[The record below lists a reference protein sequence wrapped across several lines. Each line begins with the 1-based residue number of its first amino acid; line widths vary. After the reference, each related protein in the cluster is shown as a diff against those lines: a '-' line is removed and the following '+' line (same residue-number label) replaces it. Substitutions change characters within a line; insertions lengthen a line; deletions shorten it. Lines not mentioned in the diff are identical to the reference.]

1 MIIVRHPLSRK
12 PCFPGG
18 HRSGAAHQFH
28 RRHLRGDLEAGSLNI
43 CRLWCS
49 SPVHRPFGDAL
60 SIMHSACQIGN
71 ARIGHRSRYGQ
82 SALVGIKLMH
92 GSPYF
97 WMKLFERAADP
108 TETRGPRNQSYL
120 TRRSRV
126 LFAGPAFFDF
136 NTFNARLINGSMP
149 VSISVFL
156 LSSLM
161 STGTPLPS

>member
-1 MIIVRHPLSRK
+1 MIIVRHPLSRR

-71 ARIGHRSRYGQ
+71 ARIGSFSVRAVRTCRDQ
-82 SALVGIKLMH
+82 ADAR
-92 GSPYF
+92 SPYF

-108 TETRGPRNQSYL
+108 TENTRPAQSIVSYSPVPRL
-120 TRRSRV
+120 VRRSRV
-126 LFAGPAFFDF
+126 L
-136 NTFNARLINGSMP
+136 
-149 VSISVFL
+149 
-156 LSSLM
+156 
-161 STGTPLPS
+161 

>member
-1 MIIVRHPLSRK
+1 MIIVRHPLSRR

-49 SPVHRPFGDAL
+49 SPVHHPFGDAL

-71 ARIGHRSRYGQ
+71 ARIGHRSRHGQ
-82 SALVGIKLMH
+82 PALVGVKLMH
-92 GSPYF
+92 GPSDF

-108 TETRGPRNQSYL
+108 TENTRPAQSIVSCSPVPRL
-120 TRRSRV
+120 VRRSRV
-126 LFAGPAFFDF
+126 L
-136 NTFNARLINGSMP
+136 
-149 VSISVFL
+149 
-156 LSSLM
+156 
-161 STGTPLPS
+161 